1 MFDLQLNQRRRH
13 ILHVDADAFFA
24 SVEQVLNPKL
34 KGLPLIVGGPSDTRG
49 IVSAASYEAKK
60 FGIYSGMPM
69 YLARRK
75 CPEAIVVRGHFDD
88 YRNFSRK
95 IYNIMTKYTPAV
107 EMASIDEAYMDIGG
121 CELMHGCDYGV
132 AGHGAA
138 GSEIIA
144 KKLLMEIYRKT
155 GLSVSCGL
163 ASSKTVAKVASST
176 NKPHKMTVVPYG
188 KEAKFLSI
196 LPLRAMPG
204 IGPKTFSCLETYG
217 LKNIG
222 DFAAMSL
229 YEVLDKLCV
238 QAIPLWKRCRGI
250 DNSEVIS
257 DNVLPKSI
265 SKEHTF
271 YDPMM
276 SSQLCL
282 KQLKTLSEIVFGKLR
297 SYNLKAKTVF
307 LKIRYKNADGQ
318 LHGRLSRHELFR
330 DFSFQKH
337 LDFPTAI
344 DSKLF
349 PVVKELFEKNIL
361 QNEAVRLVG
370 IGVTNLFQNYNL
382 SLFDN
387 DEEEEKLFLKI
398 DAMKKLYGDNALR
411 YGA

>member
-1 MFDLQLNQRRRH
+1 M
-13 ILHVDADAFFA
+13 HVDADAFFA

-34 KGLPLIVGGPSDTRG
+34 KGLPLIVGGPSDTKG

-60 FGIYSGMPM
+60 NGIYSGMPM

-121 CELMHGCDYGV
+121 CELMHSYDHGTVGCE
-132 AGHGAA
+132 A
-138 GSEIIA
+138 IA

-155 GLSVSCGL
+155 GLSVSCGM

-188 KEAKFLSI
+188 KEAEFLSI

-229 YEVLDKLCV
+229 YEVLDKLGV

-257 DNVLPKSI
+257 DSVLPKSI

-271 YDPMM
+271 YDSMM
-276 SSQLCL
+276 STQLCL
-282 KQLKTLSEIVFGKLR
+282 KQLKALSEIVFGKLR

-307 LKIRYKNADGQ
+307 VKIRYKNMDGQ
-318 LHGRLSRHELFR
+318 LFK

-349 PVVKELFEKNIL
+349 PIVKELFEKNIL
-361 QNEAVRLVG
+361 QNEPVRLVG
-370 IGVTNLFQNYNL
+370 VGVTNLFQNYNL
-382 SLFDN
+382 SLFEN